1 MTAKIQR
8 KFIEVDGR
16 QIHVRVCGSGAP
28 VVLLHAS
35 PLSSTSLVGLIQ
47 LLSERYCVLAP
58 DTPGYGLSDPLPVAA
73 EAIGDYLP
81 TFKRL
86 FEKLGLSKF
95 ALYGVAT
102 GAQLAIE
109 YSKKF
114 PAQIELMLLDG
125 ACHFS
130 DRERLGI
137 LKRYFPPLRPRVDG
151 SHLCAVWHIVHELFT
166 FFPWFDQRPSQRLKR
181 ESPPLAVIQYMA
193 EDYLR
198 AGPAYAM
205 AYRAAFLNE
214 HADRLQAV
222 SVKTFILRWPDSI
235 LLKHTDALLAQELPN
250 NVSKADIE
258 PGAAA
263 RYPCILQLIN
273 DNYHNFP
280 VTLKWEKSPARFFL
294 ESTAGLLHV
303 RCTPHAGGAPR
314 LFIHPI
320 GGSMQTAWRR
330 FPRQKDEPWIA
341 FDLPGHG
348 ESESIEAVT
357 RKICQQSAREIARF
371 FDMPDHHATAPE
383 PPVPVGGID
392 RQFLRRF
399 GDLSIRGDGGHLLAA
414 WRIARASA
422 LCSPWYANRADNT
435 QCDLASLRLSE
446 LALRQFAL
454 TRVGENYFNLLTA
467 SD

>member
-1 MTAKIQR
+1 MKTKIQR
-8 KFIEVDGR
+8 KFVEVDGR
-16 QIHVRVCGSGAP
+16 HIHLRVCGSGAP
-28 VVLLHAS
+28 VVLFHAS
-35 PLSSTSLVGLIQ
+35 PLSSTSLVALMQ
-47 LLSERYCVLAP
+47 LLGERYCVLAP

-95 ALYGVAT
+95 
-102 GAQLAIE
+102 
-109 YSKKF
+109 SKKV
-114 PAQIELMLLDG
+114 PAQIELMILDG
-125 ACHFS
+125 ACHLS
-130 DRERLGI
+130 DRERTSI

-166 FFPWFDQRPSQRLKR
+166 FFPWFDQRPSQRLSR
-181 ESPPLAVIQYMA
+181 DLPPLAVIQNMV

-214 HADRLQAV
+214 HANRLQAV

-235 LLKHTDALLAQELPN
+235 LLKHTDALLAHELPSN
-250 NVSKADIE
+250 ISKADIE

-263 RYPCILQLIN
+263 RYPCIVRLI
-273 DNYHNFP
+273 DSNYQNHP
-280 VTLKWEKSPARFFL
+280 VTLKWEKSPSRFFL
-294 ESTAGLLHV
+294 ETTTGLLHV

-314 LFIHPI
+314 LFTHSI

-348 ESESIEAVT
+348 ESESTGAVT
-357 RKICQQSAREIARF
+357 RRTCQQSARDIARY
-371 FDMPDHHATAPE
+371 FDMPDHQAALPE

-392 RQFLRRF
+392 RQSLLRF
-399 GDLSIRGDGGHLLAA
+399 GDLAIRGDGGHLLTA
-414 WRIARASA
+414 WRIARAGA
-422 LCSPWYANRADNT
+422 LYSPWHAAQAGNT
-435 QCDLASLRLSE
+435 QCDLAGLRLSE

-454 TRVGENYFNLLTA
+454 TRVGENYFNLMTS